1 MRTEILLLALIVGG
15 FTWAFRALPLLL
27 NPERLTSRASVAKLL
42 AATGPAAI
50 ATLFVAGILPLLQPG
65 SAQPLPLAGGTAA
78 VLAVWFWR
86 HSVVAATLAGSIAYG
101 LVFAMTS

>member
-1 MRTEILLLALIVGG
+1 MRTEILLLSLIVGG
-15 FTWAFRALPLLL
+15 FTWGFRALPLML
-27 NPERLTSRASVAKLL
+27 NPERLTSRAGVAKLL

-86 HSVVAATLAGSIAYG
+86 QSVVAATLAGSAAYG
-101 LVFAMTS
+101 MVFSLLS